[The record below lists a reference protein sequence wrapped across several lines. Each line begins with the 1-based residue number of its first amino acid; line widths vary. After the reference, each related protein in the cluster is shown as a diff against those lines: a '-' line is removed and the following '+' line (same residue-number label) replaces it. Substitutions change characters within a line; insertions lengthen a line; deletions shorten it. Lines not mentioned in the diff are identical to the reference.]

1 MDISIMPHSP
11 AVINYRTPCL
21 LLLHLS
27 QDLLATESPQMAAT
41 EVICSVHQ
49 HEVCCIAINQPGTRI
64 ATCSAKV
71 RERGRA
77 VTKVTKMFILHPQT
91 GVCVSLPLLSRVLW
105 YMFTAHSHET
115 SLQSSGEGHKLPVS
129 TGEGPLYTHIYW
141 YKSLYT
147 RSCMDTPT
155 GKEV

>member
-1 MDISIMPHSP
+1 MDISIMSQSP

-27 QDLLATESPQMAAT
+27 QDLLATESPQMAAA

-64 ATCSAKV
+64 ATCFAKV

-77 VTKVTKMFILHPQT
+77 VTKVTKTYVVHSASTNWSVYVSPTTLQGTLVHVHSTQPRDLIAEFRREAQT
-91 GVCVSLPLLSRVLW
+91 ANV
-105 YMFTAHSHET
+105 
-115 SLQSSGEGHKLPVS
+115 
-129 TGEGPLYTHIYW
+129 YW
-141 YKSLYT
+141 
-147 RSCMDTPT
+147 
-155 GKEV
+155 